1 MCMEKRK
8 ESQSNLQYKN
18 KFKKSLIITISV
30 IAILAIIYFISE
42 EFFYEVT
49 SLILTIFIIGLPV
62 LIISSPFILI
72 KKQNKKPTKKDIF
85 VAILISL
92 MYLIVIS
99 IIYYFLIIWAIGK
112 VSEAF
117 LSTF

>member
-1 MCMEKRK
+1 MCMEKGK
-8 ESQSNLQYKN
+8 ESQSNLQHKN
-18 KFKKSLIITISV
+18 KFKKSLIIAISI
-30 IAILAIIYFISE
+30 IAILVIIYFISE
-42 EFFYEVT
+42 EFFNEVT

-85 VAILISL
+85 VAILISF
-92 MYLIVIS
+92 MYLIAIF
-99 IIYYFLIIWAIGK
+99 IIYYFITIWAVIET
-112 VSEAF
+112 SRAL

>member
-1 MCMEKRK
+1 MKQRERGKI
-8 ESQSNLQYKN
+8 NFNFKN
-18 KFKKSLIITISV
+18 KKLKNGFTITISI

-49 SLILTIFIIGLPV
+49 SYILTIIVIALPI

-72 KKQNKKPTKKDIF
+72 KKQNKKPTKRDIF

-92 MYLIVIS
+92 MYLIVIF
-99 IIYYFLIIWAIGK
+99 IIYYFITIWVVIETSRAL
-112 VSEAF
+112 